1 MDRAGVLPDRAGHI
15 VNAPVSV
22 LVARLEHELES
33 ARLGL
38 EAVPSE
44 PVNPGTV
51 RAVLALANAR
61 TLAVKIRESL

>member
-1 MDRAGVLPDRAGHI
+1 M
-15 VNAPVSV
+15 NAPVSV

-38 EAVPSE
+38 EAVPDK
-44 PVNPGTV
+44 PVSPGAV

-61 TLAVKIRESL
+61 DLAVKIRESL